1 MSESPKSAKPPR
13 PPKAPP
19 VPRGTPGAYSDIDA
33 LGRHVEGF
41 DARHYFDQQDAV
53 QTRAAAQ
60 RWPLLGRALGHAT
73 DAADDPAP
81 RPGG

>member
-1 MSESPKSAKPPR
+1 MSQSPKS
-13 PPKAPP
+13 PKALP

-41 DARHYFDQQDAV
+41 DARNYFDQQDAV

-60 RWPLLGRALGHAT
+60 RWPLLGRALGHAP
-73 DAADDPAP
+73 AEGDDPQ
-81 RPGG
+81 PGTGD